1 MSWRRSNP
9 EQQAVLGEWPH
20 HSLLVAVCGCRWCHL
35 GVERCHIQGKARS
48 QRERAEDGR
57 SEALLRVCTMVERCL
72 QSDSNL
78 SGMAD
83 APLNL
88 QVFFTSLYCFFLTL
102 TSVFN
107 WVLCVKPLP
116 QSHTNDIFFIIPEKE
131 DIAFSSNYH
140 LRRWPLFFNLQG
152 IFRRI
157 WIWA

>member
-1 MSWRRSNP
+1 MSHPRQGQKP
-9 EQQAVLGEWPH
+9 E
-20 HSLLVAVCGCRWCHL
+20 
-35 GVERCHIQGKARS
+35 
-48 QRERAEDGR
+48 REKAEDGR

-72 QSDSNL
+72 QSDCNL
-78 SGMAD
+78 LGIAD

-107 WVLCVKPLP
+107 LVLCVKPLP

-140 LRRWPLFFNLQG
+140 LRRLPLFFNLQG
-152 IFRRI
+152 ICRRI
-157 WIWA
+157 